1 MSVKIN
7 KQTIYMGA
15 GLSQVGWVVSD
26 DDTLMGWHMEY
37 DAAHKR
43 AHDLKEQK
51 EHRDGV

>member
-1 MSVKIN
+1 MSIKID

-15 GLSQVGWVVSD
+15 GLSQVGWVVWD
-26 DDTLMGWHMEY
+26 DNVVMGWHMEY

>member
-1 MSVKIN
+1 MSVKID

-15 GLSQVGWVVSD
+15 GLSQVGWVVWD
-26 DDTLMGWHMEY
+26 DNVVMGWHMEY

>member
-1 MSVKIN
+1 MSIKID

-15 GLSQVGWVVSD
+15 GLARVGWVVWD
-26 DDTLMGWHMEY
+26 DNVVMGWHMEY

-43 AHDLKEQK
+43 AHDLQEQK